1 MFPRMEKGT
10 RLSQPPVEDGKTKV
24 PTKPGLGVEIN
35 EKALEK
41 HKAEG
46 QEYFNPDEP
55 VWVVKNTWKNPKGK
69 AAE

>member
-1 MFPRMEKGT
+1 VKGGYT
-10 RLSQPPVEDGKTKV
+10 QV

-35 EKALEK
+35 EKTLEK

-55 VWVVKNTWKNPKGK
+55 VWVVKNTWQNPGK
-69 AAE
+69 ERD